1 MARME
6 KMPDVGKRDWKK
18 DEKGLYQPGA
28 TPVRVEVP
36 ECGFFV
42 VAGKGDP
49 NLPEFGEAVGALY
62 ALSYGV
68 KFLPKKGP
76 APAGYHEFSVYPLE
90 GVWDLEPFARD
101 RVDEAGH
108 AVLDKSALVYE
119 AMIRQPDF
127 VTQEL
132 AALMLERTEAKIPV
146 ALRGRIRFERRAEG
160 VCVQMMHLGPY
171 DAEPASFERIGA
183 YCAEQGLSR
192 TSGRHR
198 EIYLSNPGRTTPDK
212 MRTVLRVQ
220 VR

>member
-1 MARME
+1 MADAS
-6 KMPDVGKRDWKK
+6 KSDWKR
-18 DEKGLYQPGA
+18 DEKGLYLPGVA
-28 TPVRVEVP
+28 PVRVLVP

-49 NLPEFGEAVGALY
+49 NQPEFGTAVGALY

-76 APAGYHEFSVYPLE
+76 APAGYHAFSVYPLE

-108 AVLDKSALVYE
+108 AMLDKSALVYE

-127 VTQEL
+127 VTPGL
-132 AALMLERTEAKIPV
+132 AAQMLERTAARIP
-146 ALRGRIRFERRAEG
+146 AELRGRIRFERRAEG
-160 VCVQMMHLGPY
+160 HCVQMMHLGPY
-171 DAEPASFERIGA
+171 DAEPASFDRIA
-183 YCAEQGLSR
+183 AFCAAQGLVR

-198 EIYLSNPGRTTPDK
+198 EIYLSDPGRTAPDR